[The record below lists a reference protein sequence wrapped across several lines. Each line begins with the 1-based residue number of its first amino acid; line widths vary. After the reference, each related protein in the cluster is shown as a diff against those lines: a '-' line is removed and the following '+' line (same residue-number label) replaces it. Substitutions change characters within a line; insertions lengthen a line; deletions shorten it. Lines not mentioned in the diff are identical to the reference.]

1 MLLENNRL
9 FKKNCLYICFADYNI
24 GVGHLFRS
32 QILAKS
38 LKNYGWTNFL
48 FGPNITQ
55 KKNIKKKLFKKI
67 VYLKSIDKKKILK
80 ELNENIFK
88 IIEKNKINLIII
100 DSYLIENKFQ
110 KKIRDKLILKISNKK
125 TNNKYCDLVL
135 DYSFNFK
142 PNKNNSKYL
151 LGPKYCLLEN
161 KITKTK
167 TDKNKKVLIT
177 FGGSNLLQQIKNTID
192 VIKKILPDYKVY
204 VSTPSL
210 GFYKILKNNLIDEK
224 IILSH
229 SLSKLLNSYKFKFII
244 SSAGHSLYELIFN
257 NYPSIFVGMFVNQY
271 KNIDYLKKKNGAKVL
286 LYKKDTFKKEIG
298 AFLNQYKHN
307 NKFFNI
313 NKSISAK
320 INFYGSE
327 EIAKIL
333 DLRFFKSFNKNL
345 PVLQTKRL
353 KLKPLTK
360 KNLFELYF
368 LRKEISK
375 NQLFFKENNLF
386 SKTKH
391 LKWFKDYL
399 KKKRIDYLMF
409 EKKASKFIGALH
421 FKIHSNELE
430 LGKFISNP
438 SFLRKKY
445 TLEATNEWIK
455 FGINKLGYKRIIAIT
470 SKKNVANINLNKKL
484 GFEKIHSINNL
495 WIKMIYK

>member
-1 MLLENNRL
+1 M
-9 FKKNCLYICFADYNI
+9 
-24 GVGHLFRS
+24 
-32 QILAKS
+32 
-38 LKNYGWTNFL
+38 
-48 FGPNITQ
+48 
-55 KKNIKKKLFKKI
+55 
-67 VYLKSIDKKKILK
+67 
-80 ELNENIFK
+80 
-88 IIEKNKINLIII
+88 
-100 DSYLIENKFQ
+100 
-110 KKIRDKLILKISNKK
+110 
-125 TNNKYCDLVL
+125 
-135 DYSFNFK
+135 
-142 PNKNNSKYL
+142 
-151 LGPKYCLLEN
+151 
-161 KITKTK
+161 
-167 TDKNKKVLIT
+167 
-177 FGGSNLLQQIKNTID
+177 
-192 VIKKILPDYKVY
+192 
-204 VSTPSL
+204 
-210 GFYKILKNNLIDEK
+210 
-224 IILSH
+224 
-229 SLSKLLNSYKFKFII
+229 
-244 SSAGHSLYELIFN
+244 
-257 NYPSIFVGMFVNQY
+257 
-271 KNIDYLKKKNGAKVL
+271 